1 MVVAGILFTFSLL
14 LAACSAAG
22 KPPRVSSHP
31 APDVTV
37 DFSPFEDAGCAD
49 DGSGRSA
56 CPEDSPLGKLGCDYI
71 SSPGDYLG
79 GLDPN
84 YPIAL
89 CWASGPQALAAEG
102 VEYIYRD
109 GCLMPQLARYVIERD
124 GQFELL
130 ETQQN
135 LKQAYAPII
144 SETEALSYAIASTG
158 LSAYF
163 GFEAPRGFRY
173 FVDKLEDSHVVA
185 TSQGYLVYLYD
196 YQLCG
201 CGPHTTSYVELEVLA
216 SGEIKET
223 GRIPVFEDPEQDGL
237 CVD

>member
-1 MVVAGILFTFSLL
+1 
-14 LAACSAAG
+14 
-22 KPPRVSSHP
+22 
-31 APDVTV
+31 
-37 DFSPFEDAGCAD
+37 
-49 DGSGRSA
+49 
-56 CPEDSPLGKLGCDYI
+56 
-71 SSPGDYLG
+71 
-79 GLDPN
+79 
-84 YPIAL
+84 
-89 CWASGPQALAAEG
+89 
-102 VEYIYRD
+102 
-109 GCLMPQLARYVIERD
+109 MPQLARYVIERD